1 MQPCSKER
9 NMEMKREEKKAGYI
23 LWIPTTQPTAGII
36 RYYLRN
42 QK

>member
-23 LWIPTTQPTAGII
+23 LWIPHHTADS
-36 RYYLRN
+36 RHY
-42 QK
+42 